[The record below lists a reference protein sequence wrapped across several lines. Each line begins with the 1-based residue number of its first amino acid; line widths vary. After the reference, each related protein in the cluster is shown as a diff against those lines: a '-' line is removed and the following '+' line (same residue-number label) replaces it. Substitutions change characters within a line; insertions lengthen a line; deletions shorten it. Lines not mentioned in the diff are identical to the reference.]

1 MTLPAHC
8 RTIFL
13 GLVAA
18 FTIGVKGFHQR
29 RFSTGCH
36 QLMAI
41 RAALIFGGFILHQA
55 TVIII
60 DMMADVAFF
69 NLGEFVVLIMPE
81 DSPRASGIFKYV
93 VVDIL
98 PVLL

>member
-18 FTIGVKGFHQR
+18 LTIGVKGFHQR
-29 RFSTGCH
+29 RFSTGRH
-36 QLMAI
+36 KLMAI

-60 DMMADVAFF
+60 YMMAGIAFF

-81 DSPRASGIFKYV
+81 DGTRTPGIFKYV
-93 VVDIL
+93 VVDKHH
-98 PVLL
+98 VLL

>member
-1 MTLPAHC
+1 MTLPAHR

-29 RFSTGCH
+29 RLSTGCH

-69 NLGEFVVLIMPE
+69 NLGEFVVLIMLE
-81 DSPRASGIFKYV
+81 DGPWTPGVCKYI
-93 VVDIL
+93 VVDKRH
-98 PVLL
+98 VLL